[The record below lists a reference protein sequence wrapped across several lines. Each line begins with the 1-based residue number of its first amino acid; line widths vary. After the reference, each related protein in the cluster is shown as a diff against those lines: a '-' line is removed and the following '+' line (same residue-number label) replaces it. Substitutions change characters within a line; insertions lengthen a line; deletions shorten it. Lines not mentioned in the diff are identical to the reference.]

1 MRRHHI
7 YDLLP
12 GWEKAVHEGG
22 RTCFEGVWN
31 YQEAHEGQIT
41 YMMEEGITGAG
52 AVVTDSVAKVHPA
65 DPSINPTL
73 IIVDRPRRTI
83 AKIAQHFV
91 EPRSVWYEE
100 DLPGVLVFMPVE
112 IGENLKCAPGTVI
125 GSDGFGYER
134 DYDGYFLMPHLGS
147 VIIGDNVEVGANTVI
162 DRGTFSH
169 TRIGS
174 GTKIDNLVHVAH
186 NCQIGENVM
195 IVAGTS
201 LGGSVTIED
210 DVWLGINS
218 TVMQG
223 VTIGKRATIGIGA
236 VVLRDVEPGQT
247 IVGHHRVI
255 ESKEEQRGVIR

>member
-12 GWEKAVHEGG
+12 GWEKAVHEGA

-31 YQEAHEGQIT
+31 YREAHESQIT

-83 AKIAQHFV
+83 AKIAQRF
-91 EPRSVWYEE
+91 EE
-100 DLPGVLVFMPVE
+100 KPPVFFEQRGRFHRYDGVRW
-112 IGENLKCAPGTVI
+112 GENFKCAAGTVI

-134 DYDGYFLMPHLGS
+134 DDDGYFLMPHLGS
-147 VIIGDNVEVGANTVI
+147 VIIGDNVEIGANTVI

-169 TRIGS
+169 TRIGH
-174 GTKIDNLVHVAH
+174 GTKIDNLVHIAH

-223 VTIGKRATIGIGA
+223 VTIGRRATIGIGA